1 MSAGALGSTVLGS
14 LPLAS
19 STGVVA
25 LEPDVYGTVSGSLP
39 VPGAALAGGAAH
51 NGGVASSLPLPV
63 LYSLSQTSR
72 TGTLDAQLPVLGGDL
87 SAEASTSGILT
98 AGLITPTMLAS
109 GRAVSQTTGSL
120 AIGLPRPRAVIRG
133 RGRLTLVEEIV
144 LQKVRI
150 QNALTQAI
158 RLGTFYPLSYDRRTG
173 LASVNPDKTVAPAQ
187 TLVNEIQSFFEAAKR
202 TDKWRRERSGWIW
215 QAVVTF
221 QQEVTL
227 ETFEHQIS
235 FEKPLKIPSDGGLR
249 PVLLELTQTDYSH
262 PPQQQPSAG
271 THVVFTF
278 EATILPS

>member
-1 MSAGALGSTVLGS
+1 MSAGALGSLI
-14 LPLAS
+14 LAS
-19 STGVVA
+19 APLSASTQVVA
-25 LEPDVYGTVSGSLP
+25 LEPDVYGTAAGSLP
-39 VPGAALAGGAAH
+39 LPTASLAGGAAR
-51 NGGVASSLPLPV
+51 NGTVNSGLPLPV
-63 LYSLSQTSR
+63 LYSVGQNSR
-72 TGTLDAQLPVLGGDL
+72 TGSLSGQLPSIGGDL

-98 AGLITPTMLAS
+98 AALVSPTMLAS
-109 GRAVSQTTGSL
+109 GRAVSETSGTL
-120 AIGLPRPRAVIRG
+120 AIGLPRPRATIRG

-150 QNALTQAI
+150 QNALTQAL
-158 RLGTFYPLSYDRRTG
+158 RLGTFYPLSYDRKTG
-173 LASVNPDKTVAPAQ
+173 LASVDPDKKISPSQ

-202 TDKWRRERSGWIW
+202 TDKWRRERSGWTW

-235 FEKPLKIPSDGGLR
+235 FEKPLKIPSDGALR